1 MVVDSKLE
9 LFTTLFGWLFYN
21 SIWEVLVATGIVFL
35 PFIGMVIDT
44 VISVY
49 RNEDAE
55 EAGNTSL
62 RVLEVDF
69 FIAFF
74 VLMIA
79 ASPAIPL
86 SATELSYTPRAVI
99 GNPNPETSTPAV
111 SRSTYGSNI
120 SFVDYP
126 NSVEL
131 PVFWYA
137 VISFTTGFNRAII
150 EDIPP
155 SLDLREYAN
164 NLRELR
170 IDDAALQAE
179 INDFFRDCYI
189 EARSQYMDERPNTI
203 AINDL
208 LDQYGKADTEWMG
221 SHVFLETPGYYDS
234 LRSDAIR
241 EGFPYSQLRDLEWDV
256 GDAPIFGKPFCNEWW
271 SNDGFGLAQK
281 ILDTTENIELV
292 AAAVEFGWDAGQR
305 RDAIIKAVLLN
316 SPARWTNRGYDHAYL
331 NFTKTYIGDDPG
343 FWGALQS
350 RSQQALAGAGLAL
363 ESLGFAAW
371 VRITLEAAP
380 MLQALIL
387 MGLYALLPFFIIISR
402 YRIQV
407 LSIGAL
413 IFFIVKFWTVLWFF
427 AWWADQNLIRAFYP
441 DAGDISTLFNID
453 MTLKRVLL
461 NFLTALMYIVF
472 PFLFTTYLAFAGV
485 NAARGLD
492 GAATAAMGRLNGA
505 SNKSSKMAGLLTKA
519 KGKAK
524 K

>member
-21 SIWEVLVATGIVFL
+21 SIWEVLVATGIVYL
-35 PFIGMVIDT
+35 PFIGIVMDT

-79 ASPAIPL
+79 ASPVIPL
-86 SATELSYTPRAVI
+86 SSTELSYTPRAVI
-99 GNPNPETSTPAV
+99 GNPNPETSTPAA

-126 NSVEL
+126 NRVDV

-137 VISFTTGFNRAII
+137 VMSFTTGFNRAII

-164 NLRELR
+164 DLRELN
-170 IDDAALQAE
+170 IDDPVVQAE

-189 EARSQYMDERPNTI
+189 EARSKYLDERPNTP

-208 LDQYGKADTEWMG
+208 QDVYGETDTEWMG
-221 SHVFLETPGYYDS
+221 SHIFLETSGFYDT
-234 LRSDAIR
+234 LRSDTIR
-241 EGFPYSQLRDLEWDV
+241 KGFPYSQLRDLEWDV
-256 GDAPIFGKPFCNEWW
+256 SNSPVFGKPFCSEWW
-271 SNDGFGLAQK
+271 ADENIGLAQK
-281 ILDTTENIELV
+281 ILDTTNNIELV
-292 AAAVEFGWDAGQR
+292 AAAVEIGWDGVQR
-305 RDAIIKAVLLN
+305 RDAIIKAALLN

-331 NFTKTYIGDDPG
+331 NFTKTYTGDDPG

-350 RSQQALAGAGLAL
+350 RSQQALAGAGLAI
-363 ESLGFAAW
+363 ESLNFAAW
-371 VRITLEAAP
+371 VRILLESVP

-387 MGLYALLPFFIIISR
+387 MGLYALLPFFIILSR

-427 AWWADQNLIRAFYP
+427 AWWTDQNLIRAFYP
-441 DAGDISTLFNID
+441 DAGDVSTLFNID
-453 MTLKRVLL
+453 MTLKRVIL
-461 NFLTALMYIVF
+461 NFLTGLMYVVF
-472 PFLFTTYLAFAGV
+472 PLLFTTYLAFAGI

-492 GAATAAMGRLNGA
+492 GVATAAMGRLNGA
-505 SNKSSKMAGLLTKA
+505 SNVTSKMTRLLTKG
-519 KGKAK
+519 KGKGK
-524 K
+524 